1 MQNKGWLTAKRSR
14 ASDECYTPKYAV
26 LPVLEFL
33 NKKWTIWCPFD
44 DEKSEFVKVLKHN
57 GYKVIYSH
65 INGGKDFFEYEPTQ
79 SYDVIVSNPPYSIK
93 DGVINRCYK
102 LNKKFMLLLPLPTLQ
117 GKTRYKNFVNGLEL
131 LVFDGRISYF
141 ANGHTDKIQDG
152 NSFASCYFCH
162 NVLPEKLIFRELSIY
177 QNSVENFKYAN
188 NFDHLKHVSKI
199 LKN

>member
-1 MQNKGWLTAKRSR
+1 MQNKGWLTAKRTR

-26 LPVLEFL
+26 LPILEFL
-33 NKKWTIWCPFD
+33 NNKWIIWCPFD
-44 DEKSEFVKVLKHN
+44 NEKSEFVKILKYY

-65 INGGKDFFEYEPTQ
+65 IDDGKDFFEYEPSQ
-79 SYDVIVSNPPYSIK
+79 HYDVIISNPPYSIK
-93 DGVINRCYK
+93 DGVIDRCYK
-102 LNKKFMLLLPLPTLQ
+102 LNKRFMLLLPLPTLQ

-141 ANGHTDKIQDG
+141 ANGHTDKVQDG

-162 NVLPEKLIFRELSIY
+162 NVLPEKLLFRDLATY
-177 QNSVENFKYAN
+177 QKRAENDKYKSNILQHHGRAN
-188 NFDHLKHVSKI
+188 L